1 MLAEVKPARTRGGED
16 LMPCG
21 QEQNL
26 MGVIRNT
33 DGTWGGAGT
42 GGGSILMLSVL
53 KAVIL

>member
-1 MLAEVKPARTRGGED
+1 MLAEVKPARTRGGGGSDALWARTELD
-16 LMPCG
+16 
-21 QEQNL
+21 
-26 MGVIRNT
+26 GVIRNT